1 MKAAFYKIF
10 RLENELGSTP
20 SILEGGLLRQVLL
33 CVWWHVCVC
42 VCVCVCVSIYTDHTC
57 VCVRVNHSHTLA
69 HTHLGMDGQVEL
81 AKEKRD
87 FFDPELPTYKGGAL
101 GR

>member
-1 MKAAFYKIF
+1 MYVCMYIGDPTELSMKAAFYKIF

-42 VCVCVCVSIYTDHTC
+42 VCVCVCISIHTDHTC

-69 HTHLGMDGQVEL
+69 HTHLCIMD
-81 AKEKRD
+81 RW
-87 FFDPELPTYKGGAL
+87 
-101 GR
+101 R